1 MNVRLLWHAD
11 SASYHLD
18 DAESGTYAS
27 ALNAGCDDV
36 TDLWDEHVEPWM
48 HKLVAGKQAKVAFGE
63 GRDHA
68 ILSASGS
75 KKWLVC
81 TPSAQLEE
89 TIEDTGSEYSA
100 EGSFAHALGAWRLAH
115 WLNRISHPQFMF
127 GIECMK
133 RHRFWS
139 IDLFDHVATFV
150 DYAKKRIN
158 EALATDPS
166 AVVILEQRLDYS
178 RWVPEGFGTGDVVI
192 ITNSRIIVIDLK
204 FGQGV
209 LVSPVENSQLR
220 LYGVG
225 AWNMLHVL
233 FDATEVETVIC
244 QPRLVDEPQGEVIK
258 VEDLI
263 KWVETVVAGQAQIA
277 WRGEGEFVPGP
288 HCKEA
293 FCRARFTCR
302 ARAEYM
308 TNIEKTDP
316 RLLTREEIGAIV
328 LRLEGLLGFK
338 KDLDEYLEIEMIQRH
353 GHFPGLKLVEG
364 RSDRYIKD
372 VPAVIA
378 AAVEKGIERDKLY
391 KQPKPPEP
399 ISMTDM
405 KKLMGAATFRVV
417 VEPYLEKPPGKPTI
431 VSEDDPRPA
440 WSSAKTAFAD
450 VDDDEIDVLN

>member
-1 MNVRLLWHAD
+1 MNVRLLWHDA
-11 SASYHLD
+11 SESYHLD
-18 DAESGTYAS
+18 DAESGTFRS
-27 ALNAGCDDV
+27 ALEQGCEDV

-48 HKLVAGKQAKVAFGE
+48 RRIVAGKQAKVTFGE

-89 TIEDTGSEYSA
+89 TIEDTDSEYSA

-209 LVSPVENSQLR
+209 AVYPEDNEQAKMYAGGALNEIEYSEFVVKTQAFADAVNGTATFSDMLEEVARARELEIMEGLGLVFDTDPSQVTDK
-220 LYGVG
+220 GEAQTVAPG
-225 AWNMLHVL
+225 TAPEGD
-233 FDATEVETVIC
+233 DA
-244 QPRLVDEPQGEVIK
+244 QGS
-258 VEDLI
+258 
-263 KWVETVVAGQAQIA
+263 AGQEG
-277 WRGEGEFVPGP
+277 GEGEPPSTAGEP
-288 HCKEA
+288 DADDSTES
-293 FCRARFTCR
+293 
-302 ARAEYM
+302 
-308 TNIEKTDP
+308 NQS
-316 RLLTREEIGAIV
+316 
-328 LRLEGLLGFK
+328 EGT
-338 KDLDEYLEIEMIQRH
+338 
-353 GHFPGLKLVEG
+353 
-364 RSDRYIKD
+364 SDQK
-372 VPAVIA
+372 
-378 AAVEKGIERDKLY
+378 
-391 KQPKPPEP
+391 
-399 ISMTDM
+399 
-405 KKLMGAATFRVV
+405 
-417 VEPYLEKPPGKPTI
+417 
-431 VSEDDPRPA
+431 
-440 WSSAKTAFAD
+440 
-450 VDDDEIDVLN
+450 